1 MRRRATRCTS
11 RSTWTRCGG
20 DRAAGFATLGVQ
32 SAAPDRQH
40 YLRRP
45 DLGRKLSDEGRAL
58 LAAHGDAVTGDAA

>member
-11 RSTWTRCGG
+11 RSTDALR
-20 DRAAGFATLGVQ
+20 REIEAAGFATLGVQ

-58 LAAHGDAVTGDAA
+58 LGRTATR